1 MALAAVP
8 LSLAVPA
15 AAASVAYLDARWGIS
30 GDLNVISALLRSGV
44 SRFLAERR
52 DQCNLFYTMEK
63 NALDKRTANHPALVY
78 DKQTWTFHELYT
90 TSLRYGTWF
99 KNTYGIKTGDVVA
112 MDFMNSAS
120 FVFMWM
126 GLWSIGATPAFI
138 NYNLAKNSLAH
149 CVKVST
155 AHIIFVE
162 RELQEDFFPPEQLEV
177 FGRPD
182 FREGGG
188 SVQVVFYD
196 KALER
201 EILLTP
207 AERAPNSSRPGSL
220 ASDTATLIYT
230 SGTTGLPK
238 PAIVS
243 WHKCIMGAGFVSK
256 WMGLK
261 KTDRV
266 YTCMPLYHSTAAV
279 LGYLACMV
287 SSTTIIIGRKFSAS
301 KFWKEVRDNDATV
314 VQYVGETLRYLLA
327 TPREIDPVTGE
338 DLDGKNNVRVIYGNG
353 LRPDVW
359 NRVKERFNVPTVC
372 EFYAST
378 EGNSGSWNKSSN
390 DFTAGAIGKNGTFTQ
405 LILGKS
411 VAVVELDYETEQ
423 PRRDPKTGFCKK
435 VPRGDP
441 GELLFALNA
450 DNIKSTFQGYFN
462 NNGATESKVLRDVVK
477 KGDAWFRT
485 GDVVRW
491 DTEGRW
497 YFSDRIG
504 DTFRWRSENV
514 STNEVSEVLGKH
526 PQVLEANVYGVELPN
541 HDGRAGCAAIVFR
554 EQATVTP
561 PPGAEHDTD
570 LSEVPILE
578 PSPAVL
584 NSLADLASE
593 NLPKYA
599 VPLFLRVTREMQS
612 TGNNKQQ
619 KHVLRME
626 GVDVDLLNGKGVDD
640 RLYWFRGGKYEPFG
654 KKEWEELKGG
664 RVKL

>member
-1 MALAAVP
+1 MALAAIP
-8 LSLAVPA
+8 LSVAIPA
-15 AAASVAYLDARWGIS
+15 AAASAAYLDARWGLS
-30 GDLNVISALLRSGV
+30 GDYDIMSGLLRATFARIMS
-44 SRFLAERR
+44 ERR
-52 DQCNLFYTMEK
+52 DQCNLFYVMEK
-63 NALDKRTANHPALVY
+63 NALDKNTANHPALIY
-78 DKQTWTFHELYT
+78 NKQLWTFHELYT
-90 TSLRYGTWF
+90 TSLRYGTWLK
-99 KNTYGIKTGDVVA
+99 KNYDIKTGDVVA
-112 MDFMNSAS
+112 MDFMNSSA
-120 FVFMWM
+120 FIFMWM

-138 NYNLAKNSLAH
+138 NYNLAKASLTH

-155 AHIIFVE
+155 ARILFAE
-162 RELQEDFFPPEQLEV
+162 RELEKDFFPPEQLEV
-177 FGRPD
+177 FSKPD

-188 SVQVVFYD
+188 PVQVVFYD

-201 EILLTP
+201 EILFTP
-207 AERAPNSSRPGSL
+207 AERAPDSARPGSV
-220 ASDTATLIYT
+220 ASNTGMLIYT

-243 WHKCIMGAGFVSK
+243 WHKCIMGGKFVGR

-266 YTCMPLYHSTAAV
+266 YTCMPLYHSTAAI
-279 LGYLACMV
+279 LGYIACMF
-287 SSTTIIIGRKFSAS
+287 SGTTIVIGRKFSAS
-301 KFWKEVRDNDATV
+301 KFWKEVRDNEATV

-327 TPREIDPVTGE
+327 TPPEIDPVTGE
-338 DLDGKNNVRVIYGNG
+338 NLDTKNDVRMIYGNG

-359 NRVKERFNVPTVC
+359 NRVKDRFDVQTVC
-372 EFYAST
+372 EFYAAT

-390 DFTAGAIGKNGTFTQ
+390 DFTAGAIGKNGAFTRM
-405 LILGKS
+405 LLGRS

-423 PRRDPKTGFCKK
+423 PWRDSKTGFCKK
-435 VPRGDP
+435 VGWGEP

-450 DNIKSTFQGYFN
+450 ENINQTFQGYFN
-462 NNGATESKVLRDVVK
+462 NKKATDGKIMRDVLT

-491 DTEGRW
+491 DAEGRW

-526 PQVLEANVYGVELPN
+526 TDVLEANVYGVSVPH

-554 EQATVTP
+554 DQAAVTP
-561 PPGAEHDTD
+561 PPGSGEKAA
-570 LSEVPILE
+570 SEVPILE
-578 PSPAVL
+578 PSSVTL
-584 NSLADLASE
+584 NSLAEMASA

-619 KHVLRME
+619 KHVLRAE
-626 GVDVDLLNGKGVDD
+626 GVDLEVLAGKGVDD
-640 RLYWFRGGKYEPFG
+640 RLYWFREGRYVPFG
-654 KKEWEELKGG
+654 KKEWEALKGG
-664 RVKL
+664 QVKL

>member
-15 AAASVAYLDARWGIS
+15 AVASVAYLDARWGIS
-30 GDLNVISALLRSGV
+30 EDLNVVSALTRATLNRI
-44 SRFLAERR
+44 LAERR
-52 DQCNLFYTMEK
+52 GQCNLFNITER
-63 NALDKRTANHPALVY
+63 NALDKRTANNPAVVY
-78 DKQTWTFHELYT
+78 DGQTWTFHELYT
-90 TSLRYGTWF
+90 TSLRYGTWL
-99 KNTYGIKTGDVVA
+99 KKTYGIKTGDVVA
-112 MDFMNSAS
+112 MDFMNSAA
-120 FVFMWM
+120 FIFMWM

-138 NYNLAKNSLAH
+138 NYNLAKASLEH
-149 CVKVST
+149 CVRVST
-155 AHIIFVE
+155 ARILFAE
-162 RELQEDFFPPEQLEV
+162 RELQEEFFPPEQLEA
-177 FGRPD
+177 FSRPD
-182 FREGGG
+182 FSEGGA
-188 SVQVVFYD
+188 VQVVFYD

-207 AERAPNSSRPGSL
+207 AERAPNSSRPGSV

-243 WHKCIMGAGFVSK
+243 WHKCIMGAGFVSN

-266 YTCMPLYHSTAAV
+266 YTCMPLYHSTAAI

-287 SSTTIIIGRKFSAS
+287 SGTTIIIGRKFSAS
-301 KFWKEVRDNDATV
+301 KFWKEVRDTEATV

-338 DLDGKNNVRVIYGNG
+338 DLDVKNNVRMLYGNG

-359 NRVKERFNVPTVC
+359 NRIKERFNVPVIC

-378 EGNSGSWNKSSN
+378 EGNSGSWNRSGN
-390 DFTAGAIGKNGTFTQ
+390 DYTAGAIGKNGVLTQ
-405 LILGKS
+405 LIAGRT

-423 PRRDPKTGFCKK
+423 PRRDPKTGFCTK

-450 DNIKSTFQGYFN
+450 ENIKSTFQGYFN
-462 NNGATESKVLRDVVK
+462 NTGATEGKILRDVLK

-491 DTEGRW
+491 DPEGRW

-514 STNEVSEVLGKH
+514 STNEVSEVLGNH
-526 PQVLEANVYGVELPN
+526 PEVLEAN
-541 HDGRAGCAAIVFR
+541 
-554 EQATVTP
+554 ATVTP
-561 PPGAEHDTD
+561 APGDEGENDA
-570 LSEVPILE
+570 SEVPILE

-584 NSLADLASE
+584 NSLASLASE

-619 KHVLRME
+619 KHVLRKE
-626 GVDVDLLNGKGVDD
+626 GVDVDLLSGKGVDD
-640 RLYWFRGGKYEPFG
+640 LLYWYREGKYVPFG
-654 KKEWEELKGG
+654 KAEWDTVKAG

>member
-1 MALAAVP
+1 MGLAEVP

-15 AAASVAYLDARWGIS
+15 AAASIAYSNARWGIWE
-30 GDLNVISALLRSGV
+30 DINVFYSAARCTLDRMI
-44 SRFLAERR
+44 AERR
-52 DQCNLFYTMEK
+52 DQCNLFYIMER
-63 NALDKRTANHPALVY
+63 NALDKCTANRPSLVY
-78 DKQTWTFHELYT
+78 DQQTWTFHELYT
-90 TSLRYGTWF
+90 TSLRYGTWLR
-99 KNTYGIKTGDVVA
+99 NTHGIKTGDVVI
-112 MDFMNSAS
+112 MDLMNSSA

-126 GLWSIGATPAFI
+126 GLWSIGARPALI
-138 NYNLAKNSLAH
+138 NYNLAKASLVH

-155 AHIIFVE
+155 AQILFAE
-162 RELQEDFFPPEQLEV
+162 RELQEEFFPPEQLEM
-177 FGRPD
+177 FSRPD

-207 AERAPNSSRPGSL
+207 AERAPNSSRPGSES
-220 ASDTATLIYT
+220 SDMATLIYT

-238 PAIVS
+238 AVIVS
-243 WHKCIMGAGFVSK
+243 WYKCIMAAGFVSK
-256 WMGLK
+256 WLGLK
-261 KTDRV
+261 TTDRV
-266 YTCMPLYHSTAAV
+266 YTCMPLYHSTAAI

-287 SSTTIIIGRKFSAS
+287 STTTIIIGRKFSAR
-301 KFWKEVRDNDATV
+301 KFWKEVRNNEATV

-327 TPREIDPVTGE
+327 TPREIDPVSGE
-338 DLDGKNNVRVIYGNG
+338 NLDLKHNVRMLYGNG

-359 NRVKERFNVPTVC
+359 NRIKERFNVPMIC

-378 EGNSGSWNKSSN
+378 EGTAGLWNRSGN
-390 DFTAGAIGKNGTFTQ
+390 DFTAGAIGKNGPVAEIIAGHT
-405 LILGKS
+405 

-435 VPRGDP
+435 VPRGEP
-441 GELLFALNA
+441 GELLFQLYAP
-450 DNIKSTFQGYFN
+450 NIKSTFQGYFN
-462 NNGATESKVLRDVVK
+462 NRSATEGKIMRNVLR
-477 KGDAWFRT
+477 KGDVWFRT
-485 GDVVRW
+485 GDVMRW
-491 DTEGRW
+491 DLEGRW

-526 PQVLEANVYGVELPN
+526 PEVLEANLYGVELPN

-554 EQATVTP
+554 EQAKITP
-561 PPGAEHDTD
+561 PPNSEHEDA
-570 LSEVPILE
+570 SKVPILE
-578 PSPAVL
+578 PSSTVL
-584 NSLADLASE
+584 RSLARLASE

-599 VPLFLRVTREMQS
+599 VPLFLRVTRGTQS

-619 KHVLRME
+619 KHVLRKE
-626 GVDVDLLNGKGVDD
+626 GVDVDLLSKKGVDD
-640 RLYWFRGGKYEPFG
+640 LLYWFRGGEYVPFG
-654 KKEWEELKGG
+654 KKEWETVKGG

>member
-30 GDLNVISALLRSGV
+30 EDLNVVSALTRSALN
-44 SRFLAERR
+44 RILAERR
-52 DQCNLFYTMEK
+52 GQCNLFNIMER
-63 NALDKRTANHPALVY
+63 NALDKRTTNNPAVVY
-78 DKQTWTFHELYT
+78 DGQTWTFHELYT

-99 KNTYGIKTGDVVA
+99 KKTFGIKTGDVVA
-112 MDFMNSAS
+112 MDFMNSAA
-120 FVFMWM
+120 FIFMWM

-138 NYNLAKNSLAH
+138 NYNLAKGSLEH
-149 CVKVST
+149 CVMVST
-155 AHIIFVE
+155 ARILFVE
-162 RELQEDFFPPEQLEV
+162 RELQEEFFPPEQLEV
-177 FGRPD
+177 FSKPD
-182 FREGGG
+182 FSEGGA
-188 SVQVVFYD
+188 VQVVFYD

-261 KTDRV
+261 RTDRV
-266 YTCMPLYHSTAAV
+266 YTCMPLYHSTAAI

-287 SSTTIIIGRKFSAS
+287 SGTTIIIGRKFSAS
-301 KFWKEVRDNDATV
+301 NFWKEVRNTEATV

-327 TPREIDPVTGE
+327 TPREIDSVTGE
-338 DLDGKNNVRVIYGNG
+338 DLDVKNNVRMLYGNG

-359 NRVKERFNVPTVC
+359 NRIKERFNVPIIC

-378 EGNSGSWNKSSN
+378 EGNSGSWNRSSN
-390 DFTAGAIGKNGTFTQ
+390 DYTAGAIGKNGLLTQ
-405 LILGKS
+405 LIAGRT

-423 PRRDPKTGFCKK
+423 PQRDPKTGFCTK
-435 VPRGDP
+435 VPRGEP

-462 NNGATESKVLRDVVK
+462 NKGATEGKILRDVLK

-491 DTEGRW
+491 DPEGRW

-526 PQVLEANVYGVELPN
+526 PEVLEANVYGVAVPN
-541 HDGRAGCAAIVFR
+541 NDGRAGCAAIVFR

-561 PPGAEHDTD
+561 APGSKRENDA
-570 LSEVPILE
+570 SEIPILE

-584 NSLADLASE
+584 NSLASLASE

-619 KHVLRME
+619 KHVLRKE
-626 GVDVDLLNGKGVDD
+626 GVDVDLLNRKGVDD
-640 RLYWFRGGKYEPFG
+640 RLYWLREGKYVPFG
-654 KKEWEELKGG
+654 KAEWDTVKAG